1 MMGEL
6 SGKVLIRVWE
16 EILTAF
22 DVKLWHRDGLKLLIV
37 ELRGLSGVRL
47 IVRARGG
54 KLTVVDFVFV
64 ENNVGC
70 MQM

>member
-1 MMGEL
+1 MTGEFN
-6 SGKVLIRVWE
+6 GKFLIRDRE
-16 EILTAF
+16 EILTVF

-54 KLTVVDFVFV
+54 KLTDVDLVFV
-64 ENNVGC
+64 ENNVGR